1 MSKDELDEHD
11 EFAEYDGAYVL
22 GALSGEERA
31 AFEVHLTGCER
42 CRAAVAELADLPG
55 LLATVPAADFPH
67 SREPVGDPVVTLL
80 ATARARR
87 RRQRWFTAV
96 GAAAAAAVIVV
107 VTVVVTH
114 TASSAPKPNAAPPA
128 LAMSAVVPAPIHA
141 TIQVTP
147 VAWGTSIRLQCT
159 YDEEPSYP
167 NDEQYALIVRTRA
180 GQTENL
186 GSWGLVP
193 GKVTNFP
200 AGTALHKAD
209 IKSISVDTADGT
221 TLLQLQY

>member
-1 MSKDELDEHD
+1 VSTDGLDEHD
-11 EFAEYDGAYVL
+11 EFAEYDGAYIL
-22 GALSGEERA
+22 GALSDEERD
-31 AFEVHLTGCER
+31 AFEAHLIGCER
-42 CRAAVAELADLPG
+42 CQAAVAELADLPG

-67 SREPVGDPVVTLL
+67 SRKPASDPVVTLL

-96 GAAAAAAVIVV
+96 GAAAAAAVIIV
-107 VTVVVTH
+107 VTAVLTH
-114 TASSAPKPNAAPPA
+114 TSSSAPKPTAAGPA

-141 TIQVTP
+141 TVQVTP

-159 YDEEPSYP
+159 YDEEPTYP
-167 NDEQYALIVRTRA
+167 NEQYTLVVRTRA

-186 GSWGLVP
+186 GTWGLVP

-209 IKSISVDTADGT
+209 IKSIAVDTADGT